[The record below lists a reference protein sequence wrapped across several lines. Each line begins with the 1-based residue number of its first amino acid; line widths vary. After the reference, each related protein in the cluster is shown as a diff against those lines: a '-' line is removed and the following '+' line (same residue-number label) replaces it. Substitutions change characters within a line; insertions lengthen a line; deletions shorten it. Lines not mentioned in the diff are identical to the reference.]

1 MILRPIWL
9 LGAALLMIAAL
20 SAPAQAEGDAKAART
35 YFQRAE
41 AAYNL
46 GKFDEALA
54 GYQAAYEAKSLPGL
68 LFNIAQCHRNL
79 NNHERAL
86 FFYRRY
92 LALDPETKNRAV
104 VEQLIAESEKR
115 RDAQPS
121 PPSALA
127 PPPLVAAPPAA
138 PVPLPPAAPE
148 PAAASPDRHQA
159 SAPPSH
165 LPDLLPA
172 AAPAEEVPPA
182 FVKATPVPSS
192 DRPLYSRWGF
202 WAVIGGV
209 AVAGAATAVLLGSRH
224 GASAPPSGGLGT
236 IDWR

>member
-1 MILRPIWL
+1 MNPNPISDTVTFLLQPGWTTAIFWL
-9 LGAALLMIAAL
+9 LLLGSIAIAAYVL
-20 SAPAQAEGDAKAART
+20 RRMPE
-35 YFQRAE
+35 QRSLTH
-41 AAYNL
+41 L
-46 GKFDEALA
+46 GNWGMRPLA
-54 GYQAAYEAKSLPGL
+54 VDSG
-68 LFNIAQCHRNL
+68 R
-79 NNHERAL
+79 
-86 FFYRRY
+86 
-92 LALDPETKNRAV
+92 
-104 VEQLIAESEKR
+104 
-115 RDAQPS
+115 
-121 PPSALA
+121 SALEV
-127 PPPLVAAPPAA
+127 LQR
-138 PVPLPPAAPE
+138 
-148 PAAASPDRHQA
+148 AASPDRHQA

-172 AAPAEEVPPA
+172 VAPAEEVPPA